1 MSRKTPIILILFSSV
16 CFTIFISVP
25 AWTRLIQFG
34 TDSSQIAKALNP
46 AFPDLNSNSPVQF
59 PGPLHPVPGPHLHS
73 HWEGDPRWIGGINWG
88 GETFFGSLGKGTE
101 FIASYTSSVGDSDF
115 VPVEI
120 RFTSDTAQQSLCQV
134 FRITEY
140 GISGYDAVGTGIFPG
155 SAWDISNPGSPRR
168 INLCFTEWDDD
179 TGPLPAPDFIWD
191 PDDSGGPI
199 YGKREYL
206 FLMTS
211 DYDSG
216 ARYAGQNLLDD
227 SLDIMYAWWPK
238 LETGHTLLES
248 EPASLEILVDFFQH
262 LQAVIGDQQIS
273 LSWEYTGPPAEGFLI
288 YFGTA
293 TPPDS
298 LLDSLPANTFAYLH
312 TGLTNS
318 VTYYYQLEALD
329 SSGLSL
335 GKSNLLTVT
344 PLRVSENMTLLGHWS
359 QGTFFTDLVGY
370 VDGTGREY
378 AVIGNGEG
386 VSLVD
391 IDTSPPQQVS
401 YFVGG
406 TYYTTDVAV
415 YKNYVISIN
424 ANGPTLIVDVSDV
437 YNPVI
442 VATLPPDGIG
452 THTCYVEGDY
462 LYVMGTNGGPGV
474 LEIFDIS
481 DPSAPVKT
489 ARVPAND
496 YHDMDIRHDT
506 LYACRIFG
514 GGIDLLDISDKYN
527 PTFISNFNYAGS
539 GAHNIEI
546 SEDGKYAF
554 VGDEIGSAGNW
565 TRVFDI
571 SNPFNVVKV
580 ADLIVNPST
589 IAHNCYVKN
598 GVLYLA
604 HYLEGVRVW
613 DVTNPLAPVE
623 IAYYDTYPTSSSGY
637 EGCWTAWPYLP
648 SGRIIASD
656 ISNGLFVLAVDSS
669 VIPCAAIPGDANG
682 DFQLDLSD
690 IVATVN
696 YIFNKSGCAPLPVC
710 WLSGLLCR
718 GDWNG
723 SGTITLGDVVRAINY
738 IFSKPGGPWTP
749 LTSGDC
755 CQPAP

>member
-1 MSRKTPIILILFSSV
+1 MLRKTFIILLSCF
-16 CFTIFISVP
+16 CFTIFSSGP
-25 AWTRLIQFG
+25 LWARLIQFG
-34 TDSSQIAKALNP
+34 SDTGKTAKAMNP
-46 AFPDLNSNSPVQF
+46 AFPDLNSNSPFQF
-59 PGPLHPVPGPHLHS
+59 PGPLHPVPGPNLQS
-73 HWEGDPRWIGGINWG
+73 EWVGTPRWMSGISWG
-88 GETFFGSLGKGTE
+88 GETFFNSIGKGVE
-101 FIASYTSSVGDSDF
+101 FFVTYKSTVRDTDY

-120 RFTSDTAQQSLCQV
+120 RFSSNPAEQSLCQT
-134 FRITEY
+134 FRIADY
-140 GISGYDAVGTGIFPG
+140 GVSGYDATGAGTFPG
-155 SAWDISNPGSPRR
+155 SAWDISNPSSPRR
-168 INLCFTEWDDD
+168 LNLCFTEWDDGAD
-179 TGPLPAPDFIWD
+179 PLPPPDFIWD
-191 PDDSGGPI
+191 PDGSTGPF

-206 FLMTS
+206 LVMAS

-216 ARYAGQNLLDD
+216 AMYAGKNVSDD
-227 SLDIMYAWWPK
+227 SLDVMYIWWPK
-238 LETGHTLLES
+238 VESGHTLLES
-248 EPASLEILVDFFQH
+248 EPAWLKILIDYFQNF
-262 LQAVIGDQQIS
+262 QATIGDQQVT
-273 LSWEYTGPPAEGFLI
+273 LNWDYAGPGVSQFKI
-288 YFGTA
+288 YFGISS
-293 TPPDS
+293 PPDS
-298 LLDSLPANTFAYLH
+298 LLDSLAANTFAYLH

-329 SSGLSL
+329 SNRLSL
-335 GKSNLLTVT
+335 GKSNILTVT
-344 PLRVSENMTLLGHWS
+344 AFRVSENMTLLARWS
-359 QGTFFTDLVGY
+359 EGSFFTDIVGY
-370 VDGTGREY
+370 VDGNGREY

-406 TYYTTDVAV
+406 TNYTTDVAV
-415 YKNYVISIN
+415 YQNYVISIN

-442 VATLPPDGIG
+442 VATLPPDGVG

-496 YHDMDIRHDT
+496 YHDMDIRGDT

-514 GGIDLLDISDKYN
+514 GGIDILDISDKYN

-571 SNPFNVVKV
+571 SNPFNVAKV

-589 IAHNCYVKN
+589 IVHNCYVKN
-598 GVLYLA
+598 GLLYIA
-604 HYLEGVRVW
+604 HYTEGVRVW

-623 IAYYDTYPTSSSGY
+623 IAYFDTYPASGYGY

-669 VIPCAAIPGDANG
+669 VIPCAAIPGDADA
-682 DFQLDLSD
+682 DFQLDLTD

-696 YIFNKSGCAPLPVC
+696 YIFNKSGCAPLPLC

-723 SGTITLGDVVRAINY
+723 TGTITLGDVVRAINY
-738 IFSKPGGPWTP
+738 VFSKPGGPWTP

-755 CQPAP
+755 CQPVL